1 MRTILINM
9 SEIPIENIY
18 YLLSYAFNYLDID
31 EDVLKDVKD
40 YGNIHDLFARILINA
55 LNNLI
60 KSGFYR
66 NYIVHNEDTSHIKG
80 KINISNSIKKRT
92 LVYHRVNCSYDEF
105 SNDILFNQIIK
116 SSIYH
121 LLSFSDLDSKLSK
134 DLQGLKVYF
143 QDISSI
149 DLSNEIFSSL
159 RWNKNNQNYIL
170 IMSICE
176 LIYKMKLPEYKGKG
190 IIPFKKFIERYER
203 ETATLFENFVLNF
216 YDKELNNMKVHN
228 PVLKW
233 NVDKKSSTHC
243 EHIPRMETDIVL
255 EKGSKQLIIDTKFYK
270 SILSNDGQKGK
281 VNQDHLYQIFSYISN
296 SEFNGDVSGMLLY
309 ASTGKRDKNDEIDYK
324 FVINGQ
330 TIYIKELN
338 LNQNWRFIDRDLR
351 DIANLL

>member
-1 MRTILINM
+1 MN
-9 SEIPIENIY
+9 EIPIENIY

-40 YGNIHDLFARILINA
+40 YENIQDLFARILINA

-66 NYIVHNEDTSHIKG
+66 NYILHNEDTSHIRG
-80 KINISNSIKKRT
+80 KINISNSIKRRT
-92 LVYHRVNCSYDEF
+92 LIYHRVNCSYDEF
-105 SNDILFNQIIK
+105 SNDVLFNQIIK
-116 SSIYH
+116 SSIH
-121 LLSFSDLDSKLSK
+121 SLMAFPDLDSKLSN

-149 DLSNEIFSSL
+149 DLSNEIFSNL

-176 LIYKMKLPEYKGKG
+176 LIYKMKLPEYESNG
-190 IIPFKKFIERYER
+190 IIPFKEFIERYER
-203 ETATLFENFVLNF
+203 EAAALFENFVLNF
-216 YDKELNNMKVHN
+216 FAKEFDNIRVHN
-228 PVLKW
+228 PVFKW
-233 NVDKKSSTHC
+233 KVDKALSTHW

-270 SILSNDGQKGK
+270 NILSNGDGQYGK
-281 VNQDHLYQIFSYISN
+281 VNQNHLYQIFSYISN
-296 SEFNGDVSGMLLY
+296 SQFNGKISGMLLY
-309 ASTGKRDKNDEIDYK
+309 ASTGKRNKNDRIDYK

-338 LNQNWRFIDRDLR
+338 LNQNWRGIDQDLR
-351 DIANLL
+351 DIADFL